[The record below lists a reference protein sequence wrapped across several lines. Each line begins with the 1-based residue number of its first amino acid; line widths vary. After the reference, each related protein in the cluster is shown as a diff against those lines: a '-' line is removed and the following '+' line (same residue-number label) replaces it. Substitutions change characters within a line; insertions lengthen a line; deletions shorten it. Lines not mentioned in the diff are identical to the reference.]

1 MSSRWTV
8 ATAAAGAAALA
19 LAGCAQG
26 ATAGRAGSSAPKAA
40 GAAASGGDAAAV
52 RASYATT
59 VATGSVAVHLVEK
72 VSGGPTG
79 SLSVTADGVVD
90 LAHARSRFL
99 VHTGRLGTSEVRV
112 VGGKAYAKL
121 PAAVAGMLHGKV
133 WVALAVPAG
142 ATGGAGAA
150 LGGGVTDQ
158 LSVLRDV
165 SSSVRRVGAPGA
177 AEVGGVAATEYLAQV
192 DRAKVLSRDGLKAAG
207 SAAGAASLPATIPVH
222 VWIDAQGRTRRLT
235 LTVSAR
241 PSGSAAAV
249 TVAVTET
256 LSGFGRPVSVTA
268 PPASQTTDLGD
279 LSRLGGAL
287 SSLGG
292 SNGGGSFGDTSIGG
306 GSSSS

>member
-8 ATAAAGAAALA
+8 ATAGVAALA

-26 ATAGRAGSSAPKAA
+26 GTAGRAAA
-40 GAAASGGDAAAV
+40 GSPATTAVGAASGGDAAAV
-52 RASYATT
+52 RTSYEKT

-79 SLSVTADGVVD
+79 SVSVTADGVVD

-99 VHTGRLGTSEVRV
+99 VTTGRLGTSEVRV

-121 PAAVAGMLHGKV
+121 PAAMAGVLHGKT
-133 WVALAVPAG
+133 WVALSVPAG

-158 LSVLRDV
+158 LSLLGDV

-177 AEVGGVAATEYLAQV
+177 TTVGGAATTQYLAQL
-192 DRAKVLSRDGLKAAG
+192 DRTKVLARDGLKAAG
-207 SAAGAASLPATIPVH
+207 PAAGALPATIPVH

-235 LTVSAR
+235 LTVTAR
-241 PSGSAAAV
+241 PSGSASAV

-256 LSGFGRPVSVTA
+256 LSDFGRPVSVTA
-268 PPASQTTDLGD
+268 PPASQTTDLG
-279 LSRLGGAL
+279 SLGGAL

-292 SNGGGSFGDTSIGG
+292 ASSGSGT
-306 GSSSS
+306 SSS